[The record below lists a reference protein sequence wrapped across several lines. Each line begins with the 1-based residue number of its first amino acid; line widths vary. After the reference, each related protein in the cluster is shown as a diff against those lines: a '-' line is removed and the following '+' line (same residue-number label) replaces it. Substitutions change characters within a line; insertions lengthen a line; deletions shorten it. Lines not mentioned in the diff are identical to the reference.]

1 MPARKGRKRYA
12 VVATGG
18 TFDTI
23 HRGHRALLDAAFDA
37 SEKVIIGLTSD
48 AMLAGKGEV
57 GRGAN
62 KKKGHAVHS
71 YAERLAGLQEY
82 IRRSHP
88 GSAYMI
94 SGLDDDFGPAVL
106 TGEVEALVASEET
119 ACKADKLNG
128 MRLSRGLGPV
138 ETVVVGM
145 VAAHD
150 GGRISS
156 SRIRNGEID
165 ADGNAA

>member
-18 TFDTI
+18 TFDPI
-23 HRGHRALLDAAFDA
+23 HRGHRALLDAAFDV

-48 AMLAGKGEV
+48 AMLAGGGEI
-57 GRGAN
+57 GRGA
-62 KKKGHAVHS
+62 KKKGHAVRS
-71 YAERLAGLQEY
+71 YAERLAGLQGY

-88 GSAYMI
+88 NSAYVI

-119 ACKADKLNG
+119 ACKADKLNR

>member
-1 MPARKGRKRYA
+1 MPAREGRKRYA
-12 VVATGG
+12 VAATGG

-23 HRGHRALLDAAFDA
+23 HRGHRALLDAAFAA

-48 AMLAGKGEV
+48 AMLAGGE
-57 GRGAN
+57 GRGGGA
-62 KKKGHAVHS
+62 KTKGHAVRS
-71 YAERLAGLQEY
+71 YAERLAGLREY

-88 GSAYMI
+88 GSAYVI

-119 ACKADKLNG
+119 ACKADKLNR
-128 MRLSRGLGPV
+128 MRLSRGFGPV

-145 VAAHD
+145 VAAYD

>member
-1 MPARKGRKRYA
+1 
-12 VVATGG
+12 
-18 TFDTI
+18 
-23 HRGHRALLDAAFDA
+23 
-37 SEKVIIGLTSD
+37 
-48 AMLAGKGEV
+48 MLAGREGC
-57 GRGAN
+57 GGA
-62 KKKGHAVHS
+62 KEKGHAVRS
-71 YAERLAGLQEY
+71 YAERLAGLREY

-88 GSAYMI
+88 DSACVI

-119 ACKADKLNG
+119 AGKAGKLNK

-145 VAAHD
+145 VAAYD

>member
-1 MPARKGRKRYA
+1 MPVREGRKRYA

-23 HRGHRALLDAAFDA
+23 HRGHRALLDAAFAA

-48 AMLAGKGEV
+48 AMLAGKGSRVSAKE
-57 GRGAN
+57 
-62 KKKGHAVHS
+62 KGHAVRS
-71 YAERLAGLQEY
+71 YAERLAGLREY

-88 GSAYMI
+88 DSAYMI

-119 ACKADKLNG
+119 AGKAGKLNK

-145 VAAHD
+145 VAAYD

-156 SRIRNGEID
+156 SRIRSGEID

>member
-1 MPARKGRKRYA
+1 MQGMSVREGRKRYA
-12 VVATGG
+12 VAATGG

-23 HRGHRALLDAAFDA
+23 HRGHRALLDAAFAA

-48 AMLAGKGEV
+48 AMLAGRG
-57 GRGAN
+57 GRGARE
-62 KKKGHAVHS
+62 KGHAVRS

-88 GSAYMI
+88 DSAYVI
-94 SGLDDDFGPAVL
+94 RGLDDDFGPAVL

-119 ACKADKLNG
+119 ASKAGKLNK

-145 VAAHD
+145 VAAYD